1 MPTNKSG
8 EAQSGSSS
16 RSRSVGARSRAVH
29 ARPAKKALPLG
40 QTLRL
45 EALAGLAAELTMLRQ
60 HPPVVQHSPGR
71 YEGDI
76 LGFVRGLRLSAKVLY
91 FLRDHVA
98 DAGFQVCWG
107 HLLSANEE
115 SCSPECDI
123 IIHNQGLIRKWNGS
137 QDPVMNFSFVKAS
150 AARAVVSCKSL
161 LTSVDAKY
169 PKDLKK
175 HGVQYVFLFAETCK
189 ASQLEKLREKA
200 RLAGYAG
207 LCCLYTTEP
216 DSPLIKTN
224 EMMWIEFGE
233 ALVTASKKARDKADA
248 AELKNQS
255 RSQPRGVAPK
265 QRIPSTRR

>member
-1 MPTNKSG
+1 
-8 EAQSGSSS
+8 
-16 RSRSVGARSRAVH
+16 
-29 ARPAKKALPLG
+29 
-40 QTLRL
+40 
-45 EALAGLAAELTMLRQ
+45 MLRQ
-60 HPPVVQHSPGR
+60 HPPVVQRSHGR

-91 FLRDHVA
+91 FLRDHLA

-161 LTSVDAKY
+161 LTSVDARY
-169 PKDLKK
+169 PRDLKK
-175 HGVQYVFLFAETCK
+175 HGVKHIFLFAETCK
-189 ASQLEKLREKA
+189 ASQLEALRKKA

-216 DSPLIKTN
+216 GSPLIKTN
-224 EMMWIEFGE
+224 EAMWIEFGE
-233 ALVTASKKARDKADA
+233 ALLTASKKARDRA
-248 AELKNQS
+248 AAAAPKSQS
-255 RSQPRGVAPK
+255 SSQRRGVASKKGTPAF
-265 QRIPSTRR
+265 RR